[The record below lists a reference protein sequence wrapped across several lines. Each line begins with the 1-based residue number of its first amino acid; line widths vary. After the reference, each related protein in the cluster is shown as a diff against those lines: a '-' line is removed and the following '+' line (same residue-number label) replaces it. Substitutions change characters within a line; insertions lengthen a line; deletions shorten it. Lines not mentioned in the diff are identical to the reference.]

1 MTGQV
6 EGFYSAYITGKEGQ
20 GFAIIV
26 FMAGRIIGADAAGFL
41 FDGQYVE
48 GSEGV
53 SVSLSIKAP
62 PNVLRVQG
70 GLTGPEGEE
79 NSIQTSISHR
89 ILRPNEFVRIDTQH
103 GPVNVKL
110 VRLRGISE

>member
-1 MTGQV
+1 MTGPV

-20 GFAIIV
+20 GFAVII

-48 GSEGV
+48 GSEGL

-62 PNVLRVQG
+62 PNVPRVQG

-79 NSIQTSISHR
+79 DHLNFHLQQDFAS
-89 ILRPNEFVRIDTQH
+89 NEFVRIDTQR

>member
-1 MTGQV
+1 MTGSV

-20 GFAIIV
+20 GFAMII
-26 FMAGRIIGADAAGFL
+26 FMAGRIIGADAGGFL
-41 FDGQYVE
+41 YDGQYVE
-48 GSEGV
+48 GGDGM

-62 PNVLRVQG
+62 PNVPRVQG

-79 NSIQTSISHR
+79 SLLNFHLPQNFASNDFI
-89 ILRPNEFVRIDTQH
+89 RIDTQR

-110 VRLRGISE
+110 VRLRGINE

>member
-1 MTGQV
+1 MNGQA
-6 EGFYSAYITGKEGQ
+6 EGFYSAYVTGKEGQ
-20 GFAIIV
+20 GFALLI
-26 FMAGRIIGADAAGFL
+26 FMAGRVVGADAGGFL
-41 FDGQYVE
+41 FDGEYVE
-48 GSEGV
+48 GGDGL

-62 PNVLRVQG
+62 RNAPRVQG

-79 NSIQTSISHR
+79 DFLNFHLPQDFASKA
-89 ILRPNEFVRIDTQH
+89 FVRIDTQH

>member
-79 NSIQTSISHR
+79 NDLNFHLPQNFAS
-89 ILRPNEFVRIDTQH
+89 NEFVRIDTQH

>member
-1 MTGQV
+1 MTAQG

-20 GFAIIV
+20 GFALFI
-26 FMAGRIIGADAAGFL
+26 FMAGRVVGADAAGFL

-48 GSEGV
+48 GGDGL
-53 SVSLSIKAP
+53 SVSLAIKAP
-62 PNVLRVQG
+62 PNAPRVQG

-79 NSIQTSISHR
+79 NHLNFHLPQDFAS
-89 ILRPNEFVRIDTQH
+89 NEFVRIDTQQ

-110 VRLRGISE
+110 VRLRGIR